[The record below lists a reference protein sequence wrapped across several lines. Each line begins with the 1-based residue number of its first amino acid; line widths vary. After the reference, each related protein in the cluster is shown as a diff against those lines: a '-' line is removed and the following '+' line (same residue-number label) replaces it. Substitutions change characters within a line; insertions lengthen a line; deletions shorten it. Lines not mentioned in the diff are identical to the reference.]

1 MNCNPV
7 TIGEAV
13 SAAWKRMVQ
22 VLFHPFDLTKWITWG
37 FCIWVISCSSGK
49 SGGSGNFPTGKT
61 HSSGT
66 VHSGGADSFWPK
78 LDQLLNG
85 TDGSFFDRMC
95 RTFHWEPAT
104 VTLVLSLIAVLVLFG
119 IAIAVVLL
127 WLRGRFE
134 FMWLHNTV
142 RNRAEIKAP
151 WREYRREGNSFFKGW
166 FLISLMFVLASLL
179 MMISVL
185 LPFFRWIKA
194 SAAAHEALPFHFQ
207 ELLIGGAVYVLAI
220 VLIGLYLWLAGTF
233 VPPIMYR
240 RRCGF
245 SEGLH
250 LFNRFLRQAPGQFIK
265 FILMHTLIFLLFGIA
280 IVSAVCLTC
289 CILAIPLMIPFV
301 GTVVLLPIHVFDR
314 YFSLEFLARLTPEFD
329 LFPPPEPVA
338 GPAMTEPPLIE
349 EATQDQ
355 QEEK

>member
-22 VLFHPFDLTKWITWG
+22 VLFRPFDLTKWITWG
-37 FCIWVISCSSGK
+37 FCIWVISCSSGS

-66 VHSGGADSFWPK
+66 VHSSGADSCWAK

-104 VTLVLSLIAVLVLFG
+104 ITLVLSLIAVLVLFC
-119 IAIAVVLL
+119 IAIAVVML

-142 RNRAEIKAP
+142 RNCAEIKVP
-151 WREYRREGNSFFKGW
+151 WREYRREGNSFFGGW
-166 FLISLMFVLASLL
+166 FLITAVLVLANLFLL
-179 MMISVL
+179 GLALI
-185 LPFFRWIKA
+185 PAYRWLKA
-194 SAAAHEALPFHFQ
+194 SAAAHEALAFQ
-207 ELLIGGAVYVLAI
+207 YQGLLTGGIVYILVVLAI
-220 VLIGLYLWLAGTF
+220 GIYLELAGVF

-240 RRCGF
+240 KRCGF

-250 LFNRFLRQAPGQFIK
+250 LFNQLFQQAPWQLIK
-265 FILMHTLIFLLFGIA
+265 FMLIRLLLFFLMGLA
-280 IVSAVCLTC
+280 LVSAVCLTC
-289 CILAIPLMIPFV
+289 CILAIPLIIPFV
-301 GTVVLLPIHVFDR
+301 GTVALLPLYVFDR
-314 YFSLEFLARLTPEFD
+314 YFSLEFLARLAPEFD

-338 GPAMTEPPLIE
+338 GPETIEPSFIE